1 MGDEPSN
8 SNVPFLLNDDI
19 WEYVNDLVC
28 QNAGILEQPSNGTSI
43 ELYPNPAKEQLN
55 IAVKGETIGEVQVH
69 NALGQPVA
77 TWNIDASSGVLDVG
91 KFQQGIYFLTLP
103 GSGKVQRWV
112 KE

>member
-28 QNAGILEQPSNGTSI
+28 QNAGIWEQPSNGTSI

-55 IAVKGETIGEVQVH
+55 IAVNGETIGEVQVH

-91 KFQQGIYFLTLP
+91 KFPQGIYFLTLP